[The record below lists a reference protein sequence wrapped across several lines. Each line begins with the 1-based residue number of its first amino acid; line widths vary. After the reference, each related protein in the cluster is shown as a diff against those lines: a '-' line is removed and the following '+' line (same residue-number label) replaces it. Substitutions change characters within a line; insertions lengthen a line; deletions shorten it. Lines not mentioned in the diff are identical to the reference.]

1 MRGATM
7 RFYLTVFTA
16 MLLIPAYCLGSEAV
30 QWTPESRQIGIES
43 ATRYWIDTNGN
54 TGLSEVLR
62 RPDSEW
68 RAIEGDSINH
78 GYVDEP
84 YWFRVEVTNPSTSDL
99 SPYLEI
105 GYPVLDEIEFH
116 AFSHND
122 QPMELAARFGGEEFV
137 VVLPDTNVGG
147 ARKVAERIRRK
158 VEETLFTV
166 SLDSVRV
173 TVSIGISSRVP
184 DRAEYNETLFEEA
197 DQALYQAKA
206 ANRNRVVV
214 HQHNTPEMGES
225 Q

>member
-1 MRGATM
+1 
-7 RFYLTVFTA
+7 

-30 QWTPESRQIGIES
+30 QWTPESRQMGIES
-43 ATRYWIDTNGN
+43 ATRYWVDTNGN
-54 TGLSEVLR
+54 TDLSEVLR
-62 RPDSEW
+62 RPESEW
-68 RAIEGDSINH
+68 QVIEGDSINH

-116 AFSHND
+116 AFSRNG
-122 QPMELAARFGGEEFV
+122 QPMELA
-137 VVLPDTNVGG
+137 
-147 ARKVAERIRRK
+147 
-158 VEETLFTV
+158 
-166 SLDSVRV
+166 LDSVRV
-173 TVSIGISSRVP
+173 TVSIGISGRVP

-206 ANRNRVVV
+206 ANRNRIVV
-214 HQHNTPEMGES
+214 HQHNTPEIGES